1 VSKERE
7 IAAGI
12 VRPVASDRTELLEL
26 EEMLP
31 QLVVRALKLPPGA
44 DRRDTLILIGS
55 FRDRIVAMKW
65 AELRRATAQRTKKRF
80 ARRMRNGP
88 SGVVPSPAAR
98 VDVVDAATD
107 AHSPT
112 ALVELADH
120 TS

>member
-1 VSKERE
+1 MITE
-7 IAAGI
+7 
-12 VRPVASDRTELLEL
+12 VRTRWTELLEL

-44 DRRDTLILIGS
+44 HRRDTLILIGS

-65 AELRRATAQRTKKRF
+65 AELKRATAHRTKKRF

-98 VDVVDAATD
+98 AWWMRL
-107 AHSPT
+107 PT
-112 ALVELADH
+112 PTLPQPL
-120 TS
+120 S